1 MTGRMSAVF
10 SLNVPGKQCD
20 RIRLPVRTGIVVVMA
35 GLVLCSPAEA
45 AEGVRCGLALCAHS
59 VIPSLFPFLVL
70 SPMLSDAIRAA
81 TVQFFRGRLDGR
93 GAALWSAYTVGML
106 TGFPIGAL
114 TVLSLYRQG
123 AVGRED
129 AARFLGVCTGASPAF
144 LSGYFGQALWGSAV
158 LGWIAWLIQGLLCLI
173 GFVLLLR
180 YGMSVPTAA
189 VIAEQEAPPTL
200 AQCISAAVSRMLQIC
215 GCVVIFS
222 VLRTFFCQWFG
233 GGMAVLLGG
242 MAEMTGGLRDAAAL
256 YTEDLTGVQTSV
268 IISAAVIGFG
278 GVCVGMQISDA
289 AAEAGISMRHYWI
302 QRFLLG
308 AAGALA
314 AAVIGYIRIGIG

>member
-10 SLNVPGKQCD
+10 SLNDTGRRE
-20 RIRLPVRTGIVVVMA
+20 RIRLPVRTGLVVVMA
-35 GLVLCSPAEA
+35 CLVLCSPAEA

-70 SPMLSDAIRAA
+70 SPMLSDALRVV
-81 TVQFFRGRLDGR
+81 TQRLFRGRLDGR
-93 GAALWSAYTVGML
+93 SAALLSAYVIGMAA
-106 TGFPIGAL
+106 GFPIGAL
-114 TVLSLYRQG
+114 TVLSLYKQG
-123 AVGRED
+123 TVGRED

-158 LGWIAWLIQGLLCLI
+158 LGWIAWLIQGLLCFI
-173 GFVLLLR
+173 GFVLLLKKD
-180 YGMSVPTAA
+180 MSAPTAA
-189 VIAEQEAPPTL
+189 VIAEKEAPLTL
-200 AQCISAAVSRMLQIC
+200 AQCISAAAGRMLQIC

-222 VLRTFFCQWFG
+222 VLRAFLCRWLNG
-233 GGMAVLLGG
+233 WMAVLFGG

-256 YTEDLTGVQTSV
+256 YTEGLMGVQTAV

-278 GVCVGMQISDA
+278 GICVGMQISDA
-289 AAEAGISMRHYWI
+289 AAEAGIPMRQYWI

-314 AAVIGYIRIGIG
+314 TAVIGYTGYGIG